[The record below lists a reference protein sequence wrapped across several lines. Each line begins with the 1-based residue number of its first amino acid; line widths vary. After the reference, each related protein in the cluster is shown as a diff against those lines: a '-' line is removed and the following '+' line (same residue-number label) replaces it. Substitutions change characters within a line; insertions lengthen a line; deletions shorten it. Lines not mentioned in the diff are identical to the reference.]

1 MNGNGIER
9 QFLDEVRE
17 NFNVSLRRKDSYYV
31 STGFYLDD
39 GDEIT
44 VMLKRRGDHWVL
56 SDQGHTYM
64 YLSYSILPEHIHS
77 GKRGEVIAKALAMFG
92 VKDNNGELILN
103 ISNQRYSE
111 ALPRF
116 IQTILRITNVEDF
129 AQHHYT
135 TAFREQVHTTLS
147 KIINPSRLN
156 FDWHH
161 EKLDSQRKYVVD
173 CRVNGMNRPVFI
185 YALNSNHKAFNA
197 IIALHW
203 LKGKELFS
211 SLGILQNEKS
221 ITGKPLS
228 QLNDIFDQCLIG
240 VDANDSAIREYVDS
254 DIRF

>member
-1 MNGNGIER
+1 MYHNLGLDNG
-9 QFLDEVRE
+9 L
-17 NFNVSLRRKDSYYV
+17 NFRWQYK
-31 STGFYLDD
+31 
-39 GDEIT
+39 
-44 VMLKRRGDHWVL
+44 
-56 SDQGHTYM
+56 
-64 YLSYSILPEHIHS
+64 
-77 GKRGEVIAKALAMFG
+77 
-92 VKDNNGELILN
+92 LILN

-135 TAFREQVHTTLS
+135 TTFRGQVHTKLS

-173 CRVNGMNRPVFI
+173 CRVNGTNRPVFI
-185 YALNSNHKAFNA
+185 YALNSNHKARNA

-240 VDANDSAIREYVDS
+240 VDTNDSAIREYVDS
-254 DIRF
+254 NIRF